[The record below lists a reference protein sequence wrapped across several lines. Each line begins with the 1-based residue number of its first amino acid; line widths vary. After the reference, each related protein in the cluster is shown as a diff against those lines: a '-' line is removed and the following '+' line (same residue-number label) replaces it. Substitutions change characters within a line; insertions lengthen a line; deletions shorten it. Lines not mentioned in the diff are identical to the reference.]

1 MVAELDSVIGV
12 ITKVRDHTVGVDR
25 EMGLVDGVP
34 YRGTRYFN
42 DIEIDLSEP
51 AITLCLSARWPDRL
65 FLQNGDRILA
75 IGSRERGKFQVQAL
89 CNLTD
94 DSHYLL
100 CGSPGLRRR
109 LKRMATELRPGGAP
123 AHWLSA

>member
-1 MVAELDSVIGV
+1 MAAELDNVSGV
-12 ITKVRDHTVGVDR
+12 IAKVRDHTVGVDGD
-25 EMGLVDGVP
+25 MGLVGGAP

-42 DIEIDLSEP
+42 DIEIDLGEP
-51 AITLCLSARWPDRL
+51 AMTLYLCARWPDRL

-75 IGSRERGKFQVQAL
+75 IGSREQGKFQVQAL

-94 DSHYLL
+94 NSHYLL

-109 LKRMATELRPGGAP
+109 LKRMSAELLPAAAS
-123 AHWLSA
+123 AHWFAA